1 MAKKIS
7 AKARAQAR
15 KQRDKWK
22 TKRWYTIRAPRH
34 PWDFKRIGETIGE
47 SDEHIIGRVYEMT
60 QQEFG
65 GDFSKMHVILR
76 FRVTECVGQDALTT
90 FIGHHH
96 QTDHIRRQIRR
107 YRGKVDDVVDVVTTD
122 GYLVRM
128 KPLIITQQRVQT
140 SVKQDMRTKTREI
153 IIAFAAKNTYA
164 SLQDAIL
171 DGSLEE
177 EIRKGVKPIY
187 PVRSVAIRKSQLLQD
202 GVVTTSGPT
211 LDEIHAQEARD
222 DAEFKAKKAAAM
234 AAAMADEGDE
244 ESGEEAESDEVV
256 EDAPKEAAPVA
267 APEEAVEEATVVEE
281 KAEAD
286 APAYDKMTVAELK
299 ELLKAAGKPVSGKK
313 ADLITRLSE

>member
-1 MAKKIS
+1 
-7 AKARAQAR
+7 
-15 KQRDKWK
+15 
-22 TKRWYTIRAPRH
+22 
-34 PWDFKRIGETIGE
+34 
-47 SDEHIIGRVYEMT
+47 
-60 QQEFG
+60 
-65 GDFSKMHVILR
+65 
-76 FRVTECVGQDALTT
+76 
-90 FIGHHH
+90 
-96 QTDHIRRQIRR
+96 
-107 YRGKVDDVVDVVTTD
+107 
-122 GYLVRM
+122 M

-222 DAEFKAKKAAAM
+222 DAEFKAKKAAAL

-281 KAEAD
+281 KDEAD